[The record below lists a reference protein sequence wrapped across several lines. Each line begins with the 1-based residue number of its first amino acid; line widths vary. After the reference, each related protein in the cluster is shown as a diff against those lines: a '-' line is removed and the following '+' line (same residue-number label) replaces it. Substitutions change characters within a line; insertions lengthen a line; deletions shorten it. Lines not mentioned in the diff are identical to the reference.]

1 MTWEGDQLT
10 QISPST
16 QRPDGEVAAG
26 AEFDWDVP
34 EDPEDDASDVLDV
47 PEVPDPPEVAEVP
60 DPVPPVAVGSGDWA
74 ADVPVPVLAVVVS
87 ADRVSADGTDAAGCA
102 AAPDLAGEAAA
113 TGCRALAESVWVA
126 TASERRCEGPVV
138 EDRELVEEGLRC
150 LPVPADGS
158 SAV

>member
-1 MTWEGDQLT
+1 M
-10 QISPST
+10 
-16 QRPDGEVAAG
+16 PDGEVAAG

-34 EDPEDDASDVLDV
+34 EDPEGDASDVLDV
-47 PEVPDPPEVAEVP
+47 PEASDPPEVAEVP

-74 ADVPVPVLAVVVS
+74 ADVPVPVPAVVVS

-102 AAPDLAGEAAA
+102 AASDLACEAAA

-126 TASERRCEGPVV
+126 TASECRCEVPVV

-150 LPVPADGS
+150 LPVPAVGS
-158 SAV
+158 STV

>member
-34 EDPEDDASDVLDV
+34 EGPEDDASDVLDV
-47 PEVPDPPEVAEVP
+47 PEVPDPPEGAEVPGPPEVAEVP

-74 ADVPVPVLAVVVS
+74 AEVPVPVPAVVVS

-102 AAPDLAGEAAA
+102 AALDLACEAAA
-113 TGCRALAESVWVA
+113 TGCRALAESV
-126 TASERRCEGPVV
+126 
-138 EDRELVEEGLRC
+138 
-150 LPVPADGS
+150 
-158 SAV
+158 